1 LTAALDDLLK
11 TACETEYLD
20 LGLPA
25 LDTPPTSSDEDD
37 EGTASTLTT
46 TALPSRFQQQQLPLQ
61 FHNHQYDPESWAQYC
76 SSSQS
81 RRGYKQDNWSPDQ
94 GFGSTSGG
102 SGGFCPSETGAGGD
116 EMPEEFPLTYTV
128 LNHDDNPEDYRSGSN
143 NNSGGSGTWRR
154 HAGGCPPGPAVS
166 GGLYTTHGGPPV
178 YSTFRCRSE
187 RDAAAAAAR
196 TGHRLAASSTLQRR
210 RQQHGYENQPR
221 LVYSHQTSLPADYP
235 PGGCSSELTLPP
247 PPPEGYL
254 SQLSLPAYVMDKGL
268 ACYTTSSLRSGICDT
283 PTSLRTVET
292 GGAKGPACETPLTS
306 RNSERG
312 DSDATSLPLYSHLA
326 ASQQLSCDSC
336 LPPEGFELTALPSSR
351 HGDDLAV
358 PSLADPVQQQATT
371 AAKDGPAA
379 VGDARPERLP
389 SRATANARP
398 VVDVDERQVRF
409 RAFFS
414 KIVRCSGSG
423 SAWIGG
429 SPDFCPALDPDPD
442 TMKLG
447 KVPIC
452 YTDSDP

>member
-46 TALPSRFQQQQLPLQ
+46 APSRFQQQQLPLQ

-76 SSSQS
+76 SSQS
-81 RRGYKQDNWSPDQ
+81 RRAYKPDNWSPDQ
-94 GFGSTSGG
+94 GFGGSTSGG
-102 SGGFCPSETGAGGD
+102 SGGFCPSETGAAGD

-128 LNHDDNPEDYRSGSN
+128 LSHDDNPEDYRS

-154 HAGGCPPGPAVS
+154 HASGCPPGPAVS
-166 GGLYTTHGGPPV
+166 GGLYGGPTV

-187 RDAAAAAAR
+187 RDAAAAAR

-210 RQQHGYENQPR
+210 RQQQHGYENQPR

-235 PGGCSSELTLPP
+235 PGGGCSSELALPP

-268 ACYTTSSLRSGICDT
+268 ACYTPSSMRSGVCDT
-283 PTSLRTVET
+283 PTSLRTVES
-292 GGAKGPACETPLTS
+292 GAKGPACETPLTS

-312 DSDATSLPLYSHLA
+312 DSLPLYSHLA

-371 AAKDGPAA
+371 AAKDGLPET
-379 VGDARPERLP
+379 GDAKLERLP
-389 SRATANARP
+389 SMATVNARP
-398 VVDVDERQVRF
+398 VVEMDERQVRF
-409 RAFFS
+409 RASFS
-414 KIVRCSGSG
+414 KIVWSRLVSISF
-423 SAWIGG
+423 
-429 SPDFCPALDPDPD
+429 PDPNPNGFWNALDPEPD
-442 TMKLG
+442 T
-447 KVPIC
+447 I
-452 YTDSDP
+452 

>member
-1 LTAALDDLLK
+1 MTAALDDLLK

-37 EGTASTLTT
+37 EGTASTLT
-46 TALPSRFQQQQLPLQ
+46 APSRFQQQQQQQLPLQ
-61 FHNHQYDPESWAQYC
+61 FHNHQYDPESWARYC
-76 SSSQS
+76 SSRS
-81 RRGYKQDNWSPDQ
+81 RRGYKPDNWSPDQ

-102 SGGFCPSETGAGGD
+102 SGGFCPSETGAAGD

-128 LNHDDNPEDYRSGSN
+128 LSHDDNNPEDYRSGSN

-154 HAGGCPPGPAVS
+154 HANCPPSPAVS
-166 GGLYTTHGGPPV
+166 GGLYGGPPV

-187 RDAAAAAAR
+187 RDAAAAR
-196 TGHRLAASSTLQRR
+196 TGHRLAASATLQRR
-210 RQQHGYENQPR
+210 RQQQHGYENQPR

-235 PGGCSSELTLPP
+235 PGGGCSSELALPP

-268 ACYTTSSLRSGICDT
+268 ACYTPSSLRSGVCDT
-283 PTSLRTVET
+283 PTSLRTVES
-292 GGAKGPACETPLTS
+292 GAKGPACETPLTS
-306 RNSERG
+306 RNLERG

-326 ASQQLSCDSC
+326 ACQQLSCDSC

-358 PSLADPVQQQATT
+358 PSLADPVQQQTT
-371 AAKDGPAA
+371 AAAEDGLPAA
-379 VGDARPERLP
+379 GDATLERLP
-389 SRATANARP
+389 SMATANARP

-409 RAFFS
+409 RACLS
-414 KIVRCSGSG
+414 KIV
-423 SAWIGG
+423 W
-429 SPDFCPALDPDPD
+429 F
-442 TMKLG
+442 
-447 KVPIC
+447 
-452 YTDSDP
+452 